1 MFELIFGS
9 IWTGISVLIAIFMYS
24 GNGEITVNGVPVSHA
39 EFEQMLW
46 PKLFIG
52 VFILIGVIFLIV
64 GIRKLLKNAA
74 TSVKGEESYG
84 IITRVACSNTYV
96 NGQPIMDG
104 FISVVVDDTV
114 QEFKESLGLNYKK
127 GGLGDCVRVKYYNG
141 DVNIIET
148 VLFEEI
154 PYHMQDKLRSYHEQ
168 SGISS
173 TAQHIDT
180 HEPIGDYVVINGVQY
195 KKQD

>member
-1 MFELIFGS
+1 MFELVFGA
-9 IWTGISVLIAIFMYS
+9 IWTGISVLVAIIMYS
-24 GNGEITVNGVPVSHA
+24 GTGEITVNGVPVSHD
-39 EFEQMLW
+39 EFAQMLW

-52 VFILIGVIFLIV
+52 LFIVIGVVFLIA
-64 GIRKLLKNAA
+64 GIRKLLKDA
-74 TSVKGEESYG
+74 TTTVKGEESYG

-104 FISVVVDDTV
+104 FISVVVDGTI

-148 VLFEEI
+148 VLFEDI
-154 PYHMQDKLRSYHEQ
+154 PYHMQDMLRSCHEN

-173 TAQHIDT
+173 QAQHIDT
-180 HEPIGDYVVINGVQY
+180 HEPVGDYVVINGVQY